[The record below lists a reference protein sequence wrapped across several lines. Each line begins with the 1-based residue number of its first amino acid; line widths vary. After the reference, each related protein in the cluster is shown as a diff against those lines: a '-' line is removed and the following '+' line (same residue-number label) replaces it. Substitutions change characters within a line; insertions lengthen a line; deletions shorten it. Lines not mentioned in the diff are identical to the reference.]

1 MTKSRIKILQKIAL
15 LVCTS
20 ALSDFS
26 GSLSWIVSIFINENQ
41 LSREVQRADGHLY
54 DCTCTGVHCSP
65 PLAVHPPPYVITETA
80 AQFRRL
86 FHQFDMWTEG
96 RRSEAV
102 MVCYDGPAAPA
113 RCWWLY
119 SRVSPVLL
127 ATLHT
132 PHHTQVLPPS
142 VSLGYTSPPCWQATP
157 WWRCRTPPPG
167 RTTTKLSSTREN
179 VSHMWPLQTIIVG
192 SGYHL
197 QETTTGNPTTTTR
210 GLLRIIITK

>member
-1 MTKSRIKILQKIAL
+1 MKTSYPGKSREQ
-15 LVCTS
+15 T
-20 ALSDFS
+20 D
-26 GSLSWIVSIFINENQ
+26 
-41 LSREVQRADGHLY
+41 
-54 DCTCTGVHCSP
+54 TCTIVHVQVFTVHLAP

-80 AQFRRL
+80 SQFRRL

-119 SRVSPVLL
+119 SRVSPVLV

-197 QETTTGNPTTTTR
+197 QETTTGNPPPLTTR